1 MRINIRIG
9 TCKIS
14 NLTKLEQLKS
24 WLTQI
29 LKAIINQKNT
39 LDFS

>member
-1 MRINIRIG
+1 MRIIIRICVYG
-9 TCKIS
+9 VS

-24 WLTQI
+24 WLTQT